1 MRGAKDGGHH
11 SEDSLVQTYA
21 INDAM
26 NQLLLAHLDP
36 RAWRAKLESERSSAK
51 AGRPSKGRGSGRT
64 IGAIFAHL
72 HTCRLRWLRKS
83 APHLK
88 CPAAL
93 DPHRCTIAEAKA
105 ALTKSGA
112 QCVQMLAEALG
123 DDGADGTRTGLKTG
137 HYNFATP
144 ARAALRTGRHKP
156 GRVTRFV
163 RDTWMP
169 VWYPDGAM
177 FAYMFSHEAHHRG
190 QILMLAHQL
199 GYRLPAKIM
208 GGIWNWD
215 KLWKQQGIARKYIR
229 QL

>member
-1 MRGAKDGGHH
+1 MRGAKVRAEEPDN
-11 SEDSLVQTYA
+11 SLVQTYA

-26 NQLLLAHLDP
+26 NQLILAHLDA
-36 RAWRAKLESERSSAK
+36 RAWRARVAGCERTLGK
-51 AGRPSKGRGSGRT
+51 TTHPRKPKVGGRT

-72 HTCRLRWLRKS
+72 HNCRLRWLRKS

-93 DPHRCTIAEAKA
+93 DPHRCTMAQTGA
-105 ALTKSGA
+105 ALTQSGA
-112 QCVQMLAEALG
+112 QCVQMLAEALS
-123 DDGADGTRTGLKTG
+123 GTAGNAAGTGLKTDQ
-137 HYNFATP
+137 YNPT
-144 ARAALRTGRHKP
+144 TGP
-156 GRVTRFV
+156 RVTRFY

-169 VWYPDGAM
+169 IWFPDGAM

-215 KLWKQQGIARKYIR
+215 KLWKQQGIARKYVR